1 MGKGRKSIAAEIKEK
16 LGSFN
21 VHPGRRKKDA
31 PKADG
36 NLPKMPDDF
45 DEHEARK
52 WGEMCDTL
60 RANGILSSDLT
71 EILTAYCTAYGGWM
85 RAREAVK
92 KLGIVMVSKEDGEIT
107 LKRNPFS
114 VELHKYRDDMNRLLP
129 EFGLTPASRQKV
141 TATDMAEVDED
152 PFAKIMAR
160 MGRG

>member
-1 MGKGRKSIAAEIKEK
+1 MTRGRKAIPQEIKERSGAFVK
-16 LGSFN
+16 
-21 VHPGRRKKDA
+21 HPERRNKNA

-36 NLPKMPDDF
+36 LRPEMPPDF
-45 DEHEARK
+45 DDHESQK
-52 WGEMCDTL
+52 WDQMCEIL
-60 RANGILSSDLT
+60 SAKGILSSDLV

-92 KLGIVMVSKEDGEIT
+92 KLGIVLVSKKGGEADV
-107 LKRNPFS
+107 KRNPFS

-141 TATDMAEVDED
+141 AMIAPTEVADD
-152 PFAKIMAR
+152 PFAAIMAR